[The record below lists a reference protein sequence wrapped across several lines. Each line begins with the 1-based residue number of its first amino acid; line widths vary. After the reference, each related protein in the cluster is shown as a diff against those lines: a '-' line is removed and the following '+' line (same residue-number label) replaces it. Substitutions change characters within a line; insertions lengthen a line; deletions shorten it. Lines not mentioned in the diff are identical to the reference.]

1 MIRSSEI
8 GWRFRQA
15 ICFLSCANTPEKLKQ
30 LNAIVLGPQASP
42 PARVE
47 KNQEAYSEPLDE
59 NGIGSFGHGQTGTP
73 AVPGRSYLII
83 QGSV

>member
-47 KNQEAYSEPLDE
+47 KNQESLTLSHSTKMELVLLD
-59 NGIGSFGHGQTGTP
+59 TGRR
-73 AVPGRSYLII
+73 GRLRSQDDRI
-83 QGSV
+83 